1 MKKLE
6 EEKQRDIDDLKHEVE
21 SRDTVIRKLKTE
33 VNDLKSRHQG
43 KK

>member
-1 MKKLE
+1 MKELKK
-6 EEKQRDIDDLKHEVE
+6 EKQRDVEDLKHEVE

-33 VNDLKSRHQG
+33 MNDLKSRHQG